1 MIKKLSLKIP
11 KETNTYADALFAV
24 GTASLLKEIYGDTGE
39 PAIKDRGNSF
49 VVEIDCPNGFER
61 LNEFQRVSAGY
72 PFVKQKENE
81 EMPIGVEEVFDYPQQ
96 RKIEEIWNNFW
107 KETGKKKSKITSESR
122 STGIEQPSE
131 PNIDLRLHK
140 IMASMRKGWKSDKE
154 FYRFL
159 IVNREITT
167 NAAVNQLR
175 NMARIPIE
183 YPEDESNL
191 QKVVTGCQV
200 LMPVGGKGVNRSK
213 PDSTGKAGFPS
224 EFLDWFS
231 EWMKY
236 RGMYKALLAYRN
248 GDDFKFYVIM
258 PEDISYTVLRKI
270 RDELFK
276 ENLWGGI
283 KLDIQAILT
292 LAQILIKHS
301 KEFDP
306 KTGIFSILKRPP
318 NKIISG
324 LSQAYFQSMGT
335 AAALMNYSF
344 LGLPGWFD
352 IEDAETALEFWNLLE
367 EHKICIRSLNEKHS
381 DDIPLLE
388 KYRQFL
394 SSGNYEN
401 FLEFLSLYGP
411 YIMRNRERGNMW
423 IKQFTV
429 HNLRRLFD
437 MKQDYSEIIS
447 SEGFQN
453 IATAVRKA
461 TVSAQYRKAQGT
473 RVWDIKYG
481 LAQDWKRVVQQ
492 PDKLVAAISDFV
504 QQYNAENARHAE
516 QSEERRS
523 NITTRDLDHVLNLIK
538 KHGSYLVGML
548 LLAYGYARESR
559 DEEDISEEDGE
570 KQ

>member
-1 MIKKLSLKIP
+1 LIQKLSLEIP
-11 KETNTYADALFAV
+11 KETNTYADALFAA
-24 GTASLLKEIYGDTGE
+24 GTASLLKEIFGDTGE
-39 PAIKDRGNSF
+39 PSIKDRGNSF
-49 VVEIDCPNGFER
+49 ILEVDSPNGFAR
-61 LNEFQRVSAGY
+61 LNDFQRFSAGY
-72 PFVKQKENE
+72 PFIKQKEDE
-81 EMPIGVEEVFDYPQQ
+81 EIPIGVEEVFDYPQQ
-96 RKIEEIWNNFW
+96 KKIEEIWNNFR
-107 KETGKKKSKITSESR
+107 KETGKKKGKITADSR
-122 STGIEQPSE
+122 SIGIEQPSE
-131 PNIDLRLHK
+131 PHIDLRLHK

-159 IVNREITT
+159 IDNREITT
-167 NAAVNQLR
+167 NAALNHIKD
-175 NMARIPIE
+175 MARMPIE

-236 RGMYKALLAYRN
+236 RGMYKSLLAYRN
-248 GDDFKFYVIM
+248 EDDFKFFVIM
-258 PEDISYTVLRKI
+258 PVDISYTALKRI

-301 KEFDP
+301 KEYDP
-306 KTGIFSILKRPP
+306 KNGIFSILKRPP

-335 AAALMNYSF
+335 AASLMNYSF

-352 IEDAETALEFWNLLE
+352 IGDSETAVEFWNVLE
-367 EHKICIRSLNEKHS
+367 EHKICTRSLNEKHS

-394 SSGNYEN
+394 SSGDYEI
-401 FLEFLSLYGP
+401 FLDFLSLYGP
-411 YIMRNRERGNMW
+411 YIMRNREQGNIW

-429 HNLRRLFD
+429 HNLGRLFC
-437 MKQDYSEIIS
+437 MNQDYSEIVS
-447 SEGFQN
+447 NEGFLN
-453 IATAVRKA
+453 LAAAIRKA
-461 TVSAQYRKAQGT
+461 TVNAQYRKAQGT
-473 RVWDIKYG
+473 RAWDIKYG
-481 LAQDWKRVVQQ
+481 LAQDWKRVAQQ

-516 QSEERRS
+516 QSKERRS
-523 NITTRDLDHVLNLIK
+523 NITTRDLDHILDLIK

-559 DEEDISEEDGE
+559 EDEDIIEEKGE